1 MVIRILIALAIAFGL
16 VNPAPSFVTFDST
29 LVRECDEREWSEF
42 HTDAYDEFADEFTA
56 LFNSYETK
64 WSKNNRLMIR
74 TGDSGSFKF
83 AAKGM

>member
-1 MVIRILIALAIAFGL
+1 MVIRILVALAIAFGL
-16 VNPAPSFVTFDST
+16 VNPAPSIPASVNVQTSN
-29 LVRECDEREWSEF
+29 DEREWSEF
-42 HTDAYDEFADEFTA
+42 HADAYDEHADEFTA

-74 TGDSGSFKF
+74 SGAAGSFKF